1 MTTEPVRIEL
11 RENGPIVVT
20 GPVLLAD
27 GTTESLE
34 QRVFLCRCGASSTK
48 PRCDGT
54 HKSLGFT
61 APGVAP
67 ARKPEPDPS
76 SGGAAPAAGPADG
89 AVE

>member
-1 MTTEPVRIEL
+1 MEPVRIEL

-20 GPVLLAD
+20 GPVLVCD
-27 GTTESLE
+27 GETEVVE
-34 QRVFLCRCGASSTK
+34 QRVFLCRCGASSSK

-67 ARKPEPDPS
+67 PPRS
-76 SGGAAPAAGPADG
+76 
-89 AVE
+89 